1 MEKITKT
8 LTDFISVIEIRE
20 KKDIISVSRTINPNK
35 EITPIVSKY
44 QLIDGYS
51 ITENERRLDFYI
63 KVLDKNF
70 LQVAII
76 HDIIIAIDLRD
87 INEAGER
94 NIVNYQ
100 TNFVIT
106 KTMASFL
113 NNKIWAWLDRGRKIW
128 QKEFL
133 NHGVGSTDHF

>member
-76 HDIIIAIDLRD
+76 HDIIIAMDLRD
-87 INEAGER
+87 INEACER

-128 QKEFL
+128 QKEF
-133 NHGVGSTDHF
+133 

>member
-1 MEKITKT
+1 M
-8 LTDFISVIEIRE
+8 
-20 KKDIISVSRTINPNK
+20 
-35 EITPIVSKY
+35 
-44 QLIDGYS
+44 
-51 ITENERRLDFYI
+51 
-63 KVLDKNF
+63 
-70 LQVAII
+70 
-76 HDIIIAIDLRD
+76 DLRD